1 MFLATAGQ
9 GPMDGGATRQRGDE
23 REDELPDGDA
33 TPSWTG
39 VEAAGDGSCKK
50 EEVMKHGSDTKTEEE
65 RG

>member
-1 MFLATAGQ
+1 
-9 GPMDGGATRQRGDE
+9 MDGGATRQRGDE

-39 VEAAGDGSCKK
+39 VEAASDGSCKK